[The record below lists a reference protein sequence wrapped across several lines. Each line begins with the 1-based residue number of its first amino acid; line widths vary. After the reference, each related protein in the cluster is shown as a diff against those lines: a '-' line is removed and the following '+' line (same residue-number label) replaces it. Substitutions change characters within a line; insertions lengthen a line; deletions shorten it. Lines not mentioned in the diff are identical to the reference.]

1 MHPVLTITRGVVV
14 VAVAAIVLVTPGAAE
29 AEQGPCQYATECL
42 TDDGM
47 AIQVHTKPGHTPG
60 VPQIVGRPNT
70 PPPARDEN
78 RPPISD
84 QDGPSTSG
92 DTVQPGTS
100 GWAPTLPATGAQIT
114 PRARPADTPCATGEG
129 QTPKLSCVNYTT
141 APPAPTTTTP
151 ASGTATAP
159 AAPAAPTYTAE
170 QAATQAWTTQTF
182 TKATVAIQPT
192 GNTTLTG
199 LPTYFHA
206 TYGPDGLAPGETTT
220 VTVLGHTITLRPTDV
235 TYTYHYGDTATHGP
249 TTDAGGPYPTGT
261 VTHTYPTKG
270 TVTTRID
277 TTLSGQYQENNGPWR
292 TIPGATTITGQ
303 PQRLTIATLQSRLH
317 H

>member
-1 MHPVLTITRGVVV
+1 MQIAFKASAPLLMATAVL
-14 VAVAAIVLVTPGAAE
+14 ASAPAAASGN
-29 AEQGPCQYATECL
+29 PCEGTSRQACL
-42 TDDGM
+42 G
-47 AIQVHTKPGHTPG
+47 
-60 VPQIVGRPNT
+60 
-70 PPPARDEN
+70 
-78 RPPISD
+78 
-84 QDGPSTSG
+84 G
-92 DTVQPGTS
+92 DTVSVAVVTGKKEGRGQLPDGPQRPQNARPGT
-100 GWAPTLPATGAQIT
+100 GTLPQIGTGSAAPHPGAPEGASTGRAATTGTTTAT
-114 PRARPADTPCATGEG
+114 VDATVSTRLADIPCATGEG
-129 QTPKLSCVNYTT
+129 HTPKLSCVNYTT

-220 VTVLGHTITLRPTDV
+220 VTLLGHTITLRPTDV
-235 TYTYHYGDTATHGP
+235 TYTYHYGDTTTHGP

-277 TTLSGQYQENNGPWR
+277 TTLSGQYQENNGPWH

-303 PQRLTIATLQSRLH
+303 PQQLTIATLQSRLH

>member
-1 MHPVLTITRGVVV
+1 MI
-14 VAVAAIVLVTPGAAE
+14 
-29 AEQGPCQYATECL
+29 
-42 TDDGM
+42 DDGV
-47 AIQVHTKPGHTPG
+47 IIHVTNPG
-60 VPQIVGRPNT
+60 VPTKPTPGRPGVGWT
-70 PPPARDEN
+70 PPPPRDTTN
-78 RPPISD
+78 YP
-84 QDGPSTSG
+84 GT
-92 DTVQPGTS
+92 QPGRPHTEN
-100 GWAPTLPATGAQIT
+100 GPNTGDIAAYYDADSASVH
-114 PRARPADTPCATGEG
+114 ARPADTPCATGEG

-192 GNTTLTG
+192 GNTTLAG

-220 VTVLGHTITLRPTDV
+220 VTLLGHTITLRPTDV
-235 TYTYHYGDTATHGP
+235 TYTYHYGDTATYGP

>member
-1 MHPVLTITRGVVV
+1 MSLVLTRTDLCKLALLPLTGWALLIAEPITASADLPCQQALACHNGDTVSVVV
-14 VAVAAIVLVTPGAAE
+14 KKGGGIATAAPRPPGPRDTDPESGGSSKPSRIVP
-29 AEQGPCQYATECL
+29 P
-42 TDDGM
+42 
-47 AIQVHTKPGHTPG
+47 
-60 VPQIVGRPNT
+60 
-70 PPPARDEN
+70 PPPAGSHE
-78 RPPISD
+78 PTVPLWATTGGIST
-84 QDGPSTSG
+84 TS
-92 DTVQPGTS
+92 VH
-100 GWAPTLPATGAQIT
+100 
-114 PRARPADTPCATGEG
+114 ARPADTPCATGEG
-129 QTPKLSCVNYTT
+129 QTPKLSCVNYTP
-141 APPAPTTTTP
+141 APPAPTMTTP

-182 TKATVAIQPT
+182 TKATVAIQPA

-199 LPTYFHA
+199 LPTYFQA

-220 VTVLGHTITLRPTDV
+220 VTLLGHTITLRPTDV
-235 TYTYHYGDTATHGP
+235 TYTYHYGDTATYGP
-249 TTDAGGPYPTGT
+249 TTDAGGPYPTGN

-277 TTLSGQYQENNGPWR
+277 TTLSGQYQENNGPWH

-303 PQRLTIATLQSRLH
+303 PQQLTIATLQSRLH